1 MFVSPPAVEAK
12 EHHHHH
18 GYHHKLHALRR
29 SRREFRHDVRAFNHY
44 ERAYDRDWGHAHRV
58 YNREVYGYPP
68 VIPVYGYNH
77 YRNPGFGIQLRF

>member
-1 MFVSPPAVEAK
+1 MFVTPPAAEAK

-18 GYHHKLHALRR
+18 GHHHKLHELRR

-44 ERAYDRDWGHAHRV
+44 ERAYDHDWRHARRV

-68 VIPVYGYNH
+68 VIPVYGSNR
-77 YRNPGFGIQLRF
+77 YRNSGFGIQLRF